1 MIIKV
6 VYISDLT
13 MSGNR
18 KKTRS
23 YSKKTRGKNGKIHR
37 GTNEKLRSSLNSH
50 MDLSQPSR
58 ATCTVVTASGP
69 SGG

>member
-1 MIIKV
+1 
-6 VYISDLT
+6 

-23 YSKKTRGKNGKIHR
+23 YSKKTRGKKGKIHKE
-37 GTNEKLRSSLNSH
+37 TNENLRSSLNSH
-50 MDLSQPSR
+50 MDVSQPSI
-58 ATCTVVTASGP
+58 ATCMVVTASGS